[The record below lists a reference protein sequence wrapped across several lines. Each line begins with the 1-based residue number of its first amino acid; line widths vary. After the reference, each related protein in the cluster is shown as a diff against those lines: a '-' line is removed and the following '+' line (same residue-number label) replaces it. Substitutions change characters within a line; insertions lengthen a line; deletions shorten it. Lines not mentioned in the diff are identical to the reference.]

1 MSGKFSIL
9 IIAAA
14 LVACS
19 GNELVAPVS
28 GPPARFI
35 TYGNDATPRGQ
46 VTRVASNPSFEMDAP
61 PVAEVGNLCT
71 YRARKEPVM
80 QGYADGTGAQWEG
93 EVQVRD
99 LPSFNSKWFN
109 PSDKRLATMVARPR
123 VGVFRVR
130 IDDNCYNAATKTY
143 SACTKVLETDLGKV
157 RGFARAMTPERATAL
172 AVQLCEKKVAELV
185 EGSAEI
191 RQENIDLRCHVFEQ
205 AYCALPPAPPAPPS
219 PPPPAKK
226 K

>member
-1 MSGKFSIL
+1 MSGKLSIL

-71 YRARKEPVM
+71 YRARKDPVM
-80 QGYADGTGAQWEG
+80 QGYADCTREQFESAPTMTEQQGAL
-93 EVQVRD
+93 RA
-99 LPSFNSKWFN
+99 
-109 PSDKRLATMVARPR
+109 LADSGA
-123 VGVFRVR
+123 
-130 IDDNCYNAATKTY
+130 
-143 SACTKVLETDLGKV
+143 
-157 RGFARAMTPERATAL
+157 PERATAL
-172 AVQLCEKKVAELV
+172 ADQLCEKKVAELV
-185 EGSAEI
+185 ESSAEI

-205 AYCALPPAPPAPPS
+205 AYCALPPAPP
-219 PPPPAKK
+219 PPPAPAKK